1 MIGSTVGKYRIVAKL
16 GRGGMGT
23 VYKAVDVTLDREV
36 AVKILNP
43 DVGDATLMAR
53 FRAEATT
60 LARLNHPQIAT
71 IFEIYQSDTD
81 LLMVMELVRGET
93 LEHLSVRCGPLPPEH
108 AAYLLVQMLGAL
120 SHAHRAG
127 IVHRDLKPANVMVTE
142 AGTVKVMDF
151 GIARVLGAEHLTMDG
166 MLMGTPAYMA
176 PEQVLGKD
184 VDARTDLYSAGVML
198 YRMLTGCLPFQAD
211 SPVAIIHKT
220 VWEAPTAAREHRGDL
235 PEWCDSVLDRALQKA
250 PEARFQSAEEFRS
263 AIVSGVGQSNA
274 PSGVRFEDYPPNPLT
289 LANFPSRPAPG
300 AESVV
305 IPVPP
310 APPSQ
315 PAVPADEGATVTMPT
330 VAGGLDLTMV
340 AWETQKPPASL
351 SAPPAVPAK
360 APSAPAAAAAKA
372 PAAPSSVKPAAVTA
386 APGTKAGSTVSS

>member
-1 MIGSTVGKYRIVAKL
+1 
-16 GRGGMGT
+16 
-23 VYKAVDVTLDREV
+23 
-36 AVKILNP
+36 
-43 DVGDATLMAR
+43 
-53 FRAEATT
+53 
-60 LARLNHPQIAT
+60 
-71 IFEIYQSDTD
+71 
-81 LLMVMELVRGET
+81 
-93 LEHLSVRCGPLPPEH
+93 
-108 AAYLLVQMLGAL
+108 MLGAL

-166 MLMGTPAYMA
+166 MLMGTPACMA

-235 PEWCDSVLDRALQKA
+235 PEWCDSVLDRALLKA

-310 APPSQ
+310 ASPSGPVELAKLEGGTSGFLRGDQHWVILRSEALPQ
-315 PAVPADEGATVTMPT
+315 PLVLHVREQDSNRVVLAIGERTGKTVEKLTD
-330 VAGGLDLTMV
+330 AGR
-340 AWETQKPPASL
+340 
-351 SAPPAVPAK
+351 
-360 APSAPAAAAAKA
+360 
-372 PAAPSSVKPAAVTA
+372 
-386 APGTKAGSTVSS
+386 